1 LYVYCF
7 YRKEHFGEMIMI
19 SSIVKDVL
27 STKFKSVSKDDL
39 LSACLSILNE
49 ESTPVLVVLDNKGK
63 YAGVIAHRW
72 IVRSRFNPATTKVES
87 LMRSAPSVS
96 PEDSLSKV
104 AKLMV
109 TSGISQLP
117 VFNGDKLVG
126 IVTDDAIIQGA
137 VVGKWGN
144 NKVEELMTKKP
155 FLIEEN
161 ESVGAVLSLFREHN
175 ISHVPIVKDGTLVG
189 IVSTKDIITGIFQPR
204 HRQKVG
210 DISGEKVPVLS
221 ISAKG
226 IMTKPVITVL
236 PENTLKD
243 AVKNMQKY
251 SISSLVIVTKGRPTG
266 ILTKRDLLEPL
277 AEMETPKQQITIEFS
292 VKGVGIDSI
301 QRSYIM
307 GDFEVFSKK
316 YQKILESG
324 TLFVYMKTHGTN
336 YKGEQLIHCRL
347 QFRTRRGSFFSSGEG
362 YGVEATFQTALSR
375 LERQLLRSQELAH
388 EPEYAKKY
396 LRRIE
401 FPNTEL

>member
-1 LYVYCF
+1 MV
-7 YRKEHFGEMIMI
+7 

-27 STKFKSVSKDDL
+27 STKFKSISKDDL
-39 LSACLSILNE
+39 LSASLSVLKE

-72 IVRSRFNPATTKVES
+72 IVRSRYNPATTKVES

-104 AKLMV
+104 AKLMI

-117 VFNGDKLVG
+117 VFSEEKLVG

-137 VVGKWGN
+137 VLGKWGN

-161 ESVGAVLSLFREHN
+161 ESVGAILSLFREHN

-189 IVSTKDIITGIFQPR
+189 IVSTKDIIKGIFQPR
-204 HRQKVG
+204 HSQKVG
-210 DISGEKVPVLS
+210 DTTGEKVPVLS

-277 AEMETPKQQITIEFS
+277 AEMETPKQQIKIEFS

-347 QFRTRRGSFFSSGEG
+347 QFRTRKGSFFSSGEG